1 MSPNDQVGAAM
12 DVRLPEGGRIPEIW
26 RGRRGNITMKC
37 LNVFRDMS
45 LFFCFLLFLP
55 SRRTK
60 AHEIKLVIY
69 RKHFKF
75 ASSPSWISLPL
86 FFSVLALHW
95 RWHTS
100 IL

>member
-45 LFFCFLLFLP
+45 LFVF
-55 SRRTK
+55 
-60 AHEIKLVIY
+60 
-69 RKHFKF
+69 
-75 ASSPSWISLPL
+75 L
-86 FFSVLALHW
+86 FFVIFTFPKDKGS
-95 RWHTS
+95 
-100 IL
+100 